1 MPMIKNIFILVLFSC
16 LLYSCTFTNNGK
28 GKKQELTLEQASA
41 FEALTTLQV
50 SSDEMNRLYSTFPGI
65 EQPCYPPDTS
75 LIITQSELL
84 IAMTKFVKE
93 NYKRLNI
100 EKQDQL
106 INNSVLAQMEYT
118 VFHCSGGLP
127 NINYEDGLPMVG
139 TWIMPSVLGR
149 SDVVIVW

>member
-50 SSDEMNRLYSTFPGI
+50 SSDEMI
-65 EQPCYPPDTS
+65 
-75 LIITQSELL
+75 L